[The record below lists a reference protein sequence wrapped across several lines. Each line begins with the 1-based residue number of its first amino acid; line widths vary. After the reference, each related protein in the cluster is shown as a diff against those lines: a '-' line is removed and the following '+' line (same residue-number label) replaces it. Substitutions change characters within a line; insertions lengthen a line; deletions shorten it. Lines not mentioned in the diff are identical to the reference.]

1 MTRGETIEAGIHDI
15 LAERLEEREGW
26 YVPRSENVSLTR
38 GAVVIEGAFLYADLA
53 GSAAIA
59 AACPWQT
66 TARILRAYLAAATRL
81 MRMHGG
87 EVRSFDGD
95 RAMAVFA
102 GAEAC
107 QRAVRC
113 ALEIQ
118 HITDEVLAPA
128 AQQRFSSIR
137 NNGVDIRQACGVDVG
152 VVRAV
157 RTGIR
162 NNNDLIWVGRPASL
176 AAKLS
181 DLRAY
186 PYCTFITSAVHDH
199 LCDDLLC
206 FPDGSSLWERRQF
219 TFAAGVERIYRSD
232 ALRRC

>member
-1 MTRGETIEAGIHDI
+1 MRRAETIEASIHDI
-15 LAERLEEREGW
+15 LAEPLEARPGW
-26 YVPRSENVSLTR
+26 FVPRSADVSLAR

-59 AACPWQT
+59 AACPWAT
-66 TARILRAYLAAATRL
+66 TARILRAYLTAATRL

-102 GAEAC
+102 GDEAC
-107 QRAVRC
+107 SRAVRC

-118 HITDEVLAPA
+118 YVTDEVLAPA
-128 AQQRFSSIR
+128 ARQRFSSVR
-137 NNGVDIRQACGVDVG
+137 RAGVEIRQACGVDVG

-162 NNNDLIWVGRPASL
+162 NNNDLIWVGRAASL

-186 PYCTFITSAVHDH
+186 PYCTFITAAVHDQ
-199 LCDDLLC
+199 LWEDLLEHL
-206 FPDGSSLWERRQF
+206 DGANLWERRQF
-219 TFAAGVERIYRSD
+219 AFAGGVQQIYRSD
-232 ALRRC
+232 AVKPC